1 MQKVSVQSTYFS
13 YVALSS
19 SFKDIHV
26 QAKVEEIFSW
36 SLHAEKLIQP
46 LQQFRKPF
54 LWKFKEVAVASTILK
69 LLIVAFRSVLDYNT
83 ALSDCR
89 LVAGE
94 LQDDFVQQLSCSS
107 FFLLPYSVS
116 LVSEKLFLVCHL
128 WRAARWAHGLLR
140 MNQEHCHEQQVLS
153 WATCWIYICQF
164 SSSVKDSGSY
174 VS

>member
-36 SLHAEKLIQP
+36 SLHAEKLTQP

-69 LLIVAFRSVLDYNT
+69 LLIVAFRSVLDYNA

-89 LVAGE
+89 LVARE
-94 LQDDFVQQLSCSS
+94 LEDDFLQQLSCS
-107 FFLLPYSVS
+107 FFFFTTLRCFPGVWKTFLSVPS
-116 LVSEKLFLVCHL
+116 LEGRPVGAWPAEDES
-128 WRAARWAHGLLR
+128 GT
-140 MNQEHCHEQQVLS
+140 LS
-153 WATCWIYICQF
+153 WATGFELGYLLNIYLP
-164 SSSVKDSGSY
+164 V
-174 VS
+174 